1 MEQSRLLI
9 LACVTLL
16 ALSLV
21 VVLPSEAK
29 TDLTKKDVVG
39 IWLFDEIKDDKA
51 QDTSGNGLSG
61 KIEGQVEIVDGK
73 FGQALQFD
81 GNSYVEIPF
90 NELLNVK
97 HMTLMCWIHAEA
109 AGAAQIHRWKPPAYT
124 LEIFEGRT
132 TPVIM
137 TTAGFKFNKPPQ
149 QTPLNEWVHI
159 AGTYD
164 GKNLIAYQNGE
175 AVDTLEH
182 QGDIE
187 AGKDVVRFGAR
198 TDNDGGR
205 YQGVLDEVAIFG
217 EALTQQEIQD
227 IMNNGFESVLN
238 PKPTHIEF
246 KNKLPTHWGK
256 IKGNYIKKDQQKQSN
271 SKQEKVNF
279 TDTQATDNRCTK

>member
-1 MEQSRLLI
+1 MKLSRLLS
-9 LACVTLL
+9 LVGLTLL
-16 ALSLV
+16 VAVLV
-21 VVLPSEAK
+21 AVLPSQAK
-29 TDLTKKDVVG
+29 IDLTDKKIVG
-39 IWLFDEIKDDKA
+39 IWLFDEIKGDQAK
-51 QDTSGNGLSG
+51 DTSENGLDG
-61 KIEGQVEIVDGK
+61 KIEGKIKVVDGK

-256 IKGNYIKKDQQKQSN
+256 IKGNYIKKD
-271 SKQEKVNF
+271 
-279 TDTQATDNRCTK
+279 